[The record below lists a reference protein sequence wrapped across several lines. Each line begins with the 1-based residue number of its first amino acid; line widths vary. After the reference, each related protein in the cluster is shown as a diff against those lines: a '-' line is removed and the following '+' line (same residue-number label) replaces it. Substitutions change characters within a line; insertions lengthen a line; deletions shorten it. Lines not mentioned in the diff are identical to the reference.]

1 MKKFD
6 LTIVGEL
13 NLDLILYGLPETMAT
28 ERELLATGFRATLGS
43 SSAIVAHNAASL
55 GSSVAFTTLIGED
68 DFGRMALDRLDDAG
82 VDTTHAIRHPSI
94 STGVTPSAIRILRY
108 AG

>member
-1 MKKFD
+1 MHKFD

-13 NLDLILYGLPETMAT
+13 NLDLILYGLPETMPT

-43 SSAIVAHNAASL
+43 SSAIVAHNASRL

-82 VDTTHAIRHPSI
+82 VDTTHAVRNSSI
-94 STGVTPSAIRILRY
+94 STGVTVLL
-108 AG
+108 